1 MNKILRI
8 SLLVT
13 LCMFFGMS
21 YAQTKFNFDDDANC
35 YKMFGLKGLSQNNKA
50 GDGDFTETKTSKAV
64 NGITLTVSAAKG
76 SRVPNRIWKAA
87 PRLRLYSGTL
97 TVASSDAHIK
107 KIVFQLHNMPKSAKW
122 GEKKISKTKYEYK
135 PCTVNVGALTAYEK
149 DKSTDV
155 TWTGDAPSV
164 ELTVMANTQIRNV
177 LVYTDAPVKVE
188 KAADIAAFKAL
199 PVNTVAELT
208 LTNAQVVYAWK
219 SKGGIE
225 QAFVRDATGA
235 LVFHA
240 TGLALKANQTLNG
253 TVTLGRDKYKDIIEA
268 VKVDGTTADKLS
280 VTDGAAAEPKAIAI
294 GEAEANLSDLVK
306 LTDVSIVEDND
317 KFFAVSGADKMQIY
331 DGFHLGL
338 ELSAGEH
345 RNVVGI
351 LSVFNGKAQ
360 IQPVSA
366 PIATGVHGVKVA
378 HESDAPAYNMAGQ
391 RVGADYKGVVI
402 QNGKKFVRK

>member
-35 YKMFGLKGLSQNNKA
+35 YKMFGLKGLSKNKVS
-50 GDGDFTETKTSKAV
+50 DGDFTETKTSTAV

-76 SRVPNRIWKAA
+76 SGVPNRIWKAA

-97 TVASSDAHIK
+97 TVASSNAHIK
-107 KIVFQLHNMPKSAKW
+107 KIVFQLHSMPKSAKW
-122 GEKKISKTKYEYK
+122 GDGKNKQKKYEYK
-135 PCTVNVGALTAYEK
+135 PCTVNVGALSAYEK
-149 DKSTDV
+149 DKSKDV

-164 ELTVMANTQIRNV
+164 ELTVMANTQISNI

-219 SKGGIE
+219 SKSGIE

-253 TVTLGRDKYKDIIEA
+253 TVTLGRDKYKDVIEA
-268 VKVDGTTADKLS
+268 VKVDGTTADKLT
-280 VTDGAAAEPKAIAI
+280 VADGTAAEPKAITI
-294 GEAEANLSDLVK
+294 GEAEANLYDLVK
-306 LTDVSIVEDND
+306 LTDVSIVEDNG

-331 DGFHLGL
+331 NGFHLGL

-366 PIATGVHGVKVA
+366 PIATGVHGVRVA

>member
-21 YAQTKFNFDDDANC
+21 YAQTKFNFDDDVNC
-35 YKMFGLKGLSQNNKA
+35 YKMFGLKGMSQNKVS
-50 GDGDFTETKTSKAV
+50 DGDFTEAKTSTAV

-76 SRVPNRIWKAA
+76 TGVPNRIWNKA
-87 PRLRLYSGTL
+87 PRLRLYSGSL

-122 GEKKISKTKYEYK
+122 GEGKNKQKKYEYK
-135 PCTVNVGALTAYEK
+135 PCTVNVGALSAYEK

-155 TWTGDAPSV
+155 TWTGDASSV
-164 ELTVMANTQIRNV
+164 ELTVMANTQIRNI

-219 SKGGIE
+219 SKYGTE

-268 VKVDGTTADKLS
+268 VKVDGTTADKL
-280 VTDGAAAEPKAIAI
+280 TIADGAAAEPKAITI
-294 GEAEANLSDLVK
+294 GEAEANLYDLVK
-306 LTDVSIVEDND
+306 LTDVSIVEDNG
-317 KFFAVSGADKMQIY
+317 KYFAVSGADKMQIF

-345 RNVVGI
+345 QDIVGI
-351 LSVFNGKAQ
+351 LSVYNGKAQ
-360 IQPVSA
+360 IQPISA

-391 RVGADYKGVVI
+391 RVGAGYKGVVI